1 MFKLSDVLKSTP
13 KTSDAEAVAA
23 GQSNANPVSTIR
35 NWYEERYDSLVVQR
49 NLLMILLGVAV
60 LVIVVSVLAVAK
72 IATSKEFDPFVIQV
86 DEQTGAT
93 KIVNPLNSEILNGNE
108 ALARYFIKRYVTA
121 RETYNPVDFDSQARK
136 IVRLLST
143 RNVFQSFLGYIK
155 DKDNDPTIFYGQKNT
170 TYLTVRSWSKLDKQ
184 KYVVRFSISETAGS
198 MRVFNK
204 IAIVDI
210 DYVAMELKDDER
222 DINPVGFQVTGYRVD
237 NDNS

>member
-1 MFKLSDVLKSTP
+1 MFKLSDVLKNT
-13 KTSDAEAVAA
+13 KKESDGGAVAT
-23 GQSNANPVSTIR
+23 GQKDANPVSLVR

-49 NLLMILLGVAV
+49 NLLMTLLGVAV

-86 DEQTGAT
+86 DEQTGSA
-93 KIVNPLNSEILNGNE
+93 KIVNPLNSEILDGNE
-108 ALARYFIKRYVTA
+108 ALTRYFIKRYITA

-136 IVRLLST
+136 TVRLLSSK
-143 RNVFQSFLGYIK
+143 NVFQSFLGYIK
-155 DKDNDPTIFYGQKNT
+155 DKDNDPTILYGQKNT
-170 TYLTVRSWSKLDKQ
+170 TYLTVRSWSKLDKK
-184 KYVVRFSISETAGS
+184 KYVVRFSISETSMS

-204 IAIVDI
+204 IAILDV